1 MQDLT
6 DHAKNLL
13 FYLRGQGVQWVIF
26 MDAEIAILGYG
37 YEVEKIIMDQSSP

>member
-26 MDAEIAILGYG
+26 MDAEITILGYG